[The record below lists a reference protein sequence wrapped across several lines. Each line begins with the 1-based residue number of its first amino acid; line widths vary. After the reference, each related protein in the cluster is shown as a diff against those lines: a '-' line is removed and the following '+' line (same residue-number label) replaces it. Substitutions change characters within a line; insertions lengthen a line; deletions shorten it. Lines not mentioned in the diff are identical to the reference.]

1 MKTVSVTEFRSNIK
15 KYLEIALKEKVVIHR
30 SRGSSFV
37 IVPLD
42 NENEVSLLSNS
53 QKMAIDEALENVDK
67 GSVYSNKNAME
78 ILKEKHPKYF
88 K

>member
-15 KYLEIALKEKVVIHR
+15 KYLEIALEEKVVIHR
-30 SRGSSFV
+30 SKGTSFV

-42 NENEVSLLSNS
+42 DKNEESLLNNS
-53 QKMAIDEALENVDK
+53 QEQAINEALESVEK
-67 GSVYSNKNAME
+67 GSVYTHENAMQ
-78 ILKEKHPKYF
+78 ILKERHPKYF